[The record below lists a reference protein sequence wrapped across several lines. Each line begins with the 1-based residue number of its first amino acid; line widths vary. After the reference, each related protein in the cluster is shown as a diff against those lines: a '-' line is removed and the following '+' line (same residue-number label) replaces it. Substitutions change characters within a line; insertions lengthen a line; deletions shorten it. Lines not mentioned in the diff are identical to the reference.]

1 MADQLQVLY
10 KLMTLYTLSR
20 VDFAMTNKQIAGI
33 FTDLGYTNYFNA
45 QYTISDLV
53 DAGLIHE
60 EAARTASTT
69 P

>member
-33 FTDLGYTNYFNA
+33 FTE
-45 QYTISDLV
+45 IWW
-53 DAGLIHE
+53 
-60 EAARTASTT
+60 T
-69 P
+69 PG